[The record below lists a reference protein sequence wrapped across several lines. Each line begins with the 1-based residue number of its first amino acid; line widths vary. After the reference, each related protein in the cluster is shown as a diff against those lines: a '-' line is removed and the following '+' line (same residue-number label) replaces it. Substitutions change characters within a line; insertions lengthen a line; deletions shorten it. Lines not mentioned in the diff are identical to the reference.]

1 MAATMKGVSRI
12 VDAHHHLWDLGAK
25 HRYPWLMKQSVVR
38 FFGDPAPIQR
48 NYGVTEFRDDIG
60 ALPIVA
66 SVHIQVGVD
75 SGDELAE
82 TLWLQDQHRRHGLPS
97 AIVAFCDLTAD
108 RLPARLDDHCAANA
122 LRGIRQI
129 VGRSAEEDR
138 DSGSDALLDNPAFLE
153 GLIHL
158 AQRGLSFDLQLI
170 PRQMER
176 AAKLLRKVPNL
187 QVALCHGGS
196 LSDFSPEGRA
206 RWKRG
211 ISRLAKLPNVIC
223 KLSGFGMFDKRWSA
237 DSIREQFYTALD
249 AFGPS
254 RIAFGSNFPVD
265 KLAMG
270 YGQVWRRYFQLT
282 AGLSSSERQQMFHDT
297 AADFYNLPRQ
307 AEPARMI
314 LNS

>member
-1 MAATMKGVSRI
+1 MKSASRI
-12 VDAHHHLWDLGAK
+12 VDAHHHLWVLGAK

-48 NYGVTEFRDDIG
+48 DYGVTEFRDDIG
-60 ALPIVA
+60 TLPIVA

-82 TLWLQDQHRRHGLPS
+82 TLWLQDQHGRHGLPS
-97 AIVAFCDLTAD
+97 AIVAFCDLTAAS
-108 RLPARLDDHCAANA
+108 LPARLDDHCAADA
-122 LRGIRQI
+122 MRGIRHI

-138 DSGSDALLDNPAFLE
+138 HSGSDNLLDNPAFLE
-153 GLIHL
+153 GLRHL

-170 PRQMER
+170 PGQMER
-176 AAKLLRKVPNL
+176 AEKLLRKVPNL
-187 QVALCHGGS
+187 RVALCHGGS
-196 LSDFSPEGRA
+196 LSDFSAEGRS
-206 RWKRG
+206 RWKHG

-223 KLSGFGMFDKRWSA
+223 KLSGFGMFDKRWTA
-237 DSIREQFYTALD
+237 DSIREQFYTVLD

-270 YGQVWRRYFQLT
+270 YAQVWRRYLQLT
-282 AGLSSSERQQMFHDT
+282 VGLSSFERQQMFHDT
-297 AADFYNLPRQ
+297 AADFYGLPHQ
-307 AEPARMI
+307 TELPTMI
-314 LNS
+314 VPSDKA